1 MTSLCVFLRASRS
14 AVCSRLLACGTR
26 SYSNR
31 PLDSTWW
38 DEHLSEEN
46 NLFMRK
52 IVPMEHQELLQGRLN
67 PLRDE
72 PWPLH
77 PWNEGSVRVGLIAV
91 KLGMLP
97 IWSTTG
103 ERHAVTLLQVQD
115 CHVMEYISKERGKT
129 DKDVLVVGGRTVS
142 PFSRS
147 ADQLEKFRRAGV
159 PPKEKLSM
167 FKVSDNAILKPGT
180 PLYAAHFRP
189 GFYVDVTAKTIGK
202 GFQGV
207 MKRWGFS
214 GQPASHGH
222 TKTHRRP
229 GAIGTSGVARVWP
242 GKKMPGMMG
251 NIYRTARGLKVWR
264 VNTKQNLLYI
274 HGSVPGH
281 KNCLVKVSDTLIFP
295 RRSANSNPPFPT
307 FFEDGEEELPEE
319 LYADDLFQMSSPSL
333 IPEEEVEGK

>member
-1 MTSLCVFLRASRS
+1 MTSPCVLLRASRYV
-14 AVCSRLLACGTR
+14 VCSRLLACGTR
-26 SYSNR
+26 SNSNL

-46 NLFMRK
+46 SMFMRK
-52 IVPMEHQELLQGRLN
+52 MVPMEQQELLQSRLN

-77 PWNEGSVRVGLIAV
+77 PWSLGSVRVGLIAV

-97 IWSTTG
+97 LWSTSG

-129 DKDVLVVGGRTVS
+129 DKDVLVVGARTVS

-147 ADQLEKFRRAGV
+147 AVQLEKFRRAGV
-159 PPKEKLSM
+159 PPKEKLSL

-189 GFYVDVTAKTIGK
+189 GFYVDVTAKTLGK

-251 NIYRTARGLKVWR
+251 NVYRTARGLKVR
-264 VNTKQNLLYI
+264 GYTRLSISPYGVQTPRASITYPLKPSFYR
-274 HGSVPGH
+274 SRS
-281 KNCLVKVSDTLIFP
+281 CAAASDETERWL
-295 RRSANSNPPFPT
+295 SEN
-307 FFEDGEEELPEE
+307 
-319 LYADDLFQMSSPSL
+319 
-333 IPEEEVEGK
+333 